1 MIRNNIAPLLV
12 NCYFLA
18 KLQCPD
24 VGIPTT
30 MQLSKMK
37 VVSRDLDSLLFI
49 QRKWG
54 LLATNLL
61 KVTKVAICRSCI
73 HYKTRLVFFQILY
86 NMETL
91 PS

>member
-1 MIRNNIAPLLV
+1 MIRNNIACLLV

-24 VGIPTT
+24 VGIPIT

-49 QRKWG
+49 SEKMG
-54 LLATNLL
+54 AL
-61 KVTKVAICRSCI
+61 S
-73 HYKTRLVFFQILY
+73 H
-86 NMETL
+86 
-91 PS
+91 